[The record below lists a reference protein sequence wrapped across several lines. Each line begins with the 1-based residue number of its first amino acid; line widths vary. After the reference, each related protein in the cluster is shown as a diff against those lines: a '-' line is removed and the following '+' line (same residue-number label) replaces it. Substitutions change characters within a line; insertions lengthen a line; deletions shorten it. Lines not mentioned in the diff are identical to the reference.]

1 MSETYTRTEKL
12 PMIALRGL
20 TMFPDVILTFDVERE
35 PSLRA
40 GRIAVRIFAAR
51 GIGVSCD
58 RLGAI

>member
-40 GRIAVRIFAAR
+40 LE
-51 GIGVSCD
+51 CP
-58 RLGAI
+58 